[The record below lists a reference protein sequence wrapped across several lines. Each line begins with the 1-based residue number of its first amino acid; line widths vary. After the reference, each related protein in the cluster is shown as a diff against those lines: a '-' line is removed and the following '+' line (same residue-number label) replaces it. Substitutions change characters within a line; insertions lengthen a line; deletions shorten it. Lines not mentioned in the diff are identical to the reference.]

1 MPSCLQTLGIER
13 ENWFSAMHLS
23 APSFLSSYF
32 SEKMACSRI
41 PAIELCISKPLLFP
55 PEILDINTP
64 IHTPLFSFLV
74 ERVRCLPQV
83 QLDPLPKTLTLAFA
97 AQLQKTSL
105 CPVADIPEADLS
117 KVDSKLVSSLLPF
130 QRAGVK

>member
-1 MPSCLQTLGIER
+1 MKKVAHC
-13 ENWFSAMHLS
+13 
-23 APSFLSSYF
+23 
-32 SEKMACSRI
+32 RI
-41 PAIELCISKPLLFP
+41 PALELCISKPLLFL
-55 PEILDINTP
+55 PEVSGINTP
-64 IHTPLFSFLV
+64 ILMPLFFLV

-105 CPVADIPEADLS
+105 SPVADIPEADLS
-117 KVDSKLVSSLLPF
+117 RVDSKLVSSLLPF